1 MNSLTPP
8 LQSPAPGFFRAHR
21 GAFNG
26 LLFVALFSAAVTQV
40 AGLPM
45 LVRLGFSPLIVGIAA
60 GVVYGNVVREAM
72 PDSWSIGV
80 QFAARRLLRIAVAF
94 YGLRISFQEIAS
106 VGLQGLAMS
115 ATIVIVTLVVGD
127 VLGVRLL
134 KLDRDEALL
143 TAAGS
148 AICGAAAV
156 LAFESTLQSKPHKSA
171 MAVGTVV
178 LFGTLSM
185 FLYPV
190 LYRTGL
196 LHLDTIGTGLFF
208 GGTIHEVAQVV
219 GAASAVSPE
228 ATHIATIVKMTRV
241 LMLVP
246 VLLVLTLW
254 IARRGAASDAGD
266 DVGASTNAGVG
277 AGGQAIPARRIAVPW
292 FALGFLALVAVNSLN
307 LLPAQAVGDSEPRRH
322 LRADDGDDRARDR
335 KRASRR
341 SARAGPRALLFGLGL
356 YGWLLVGGVWR
367 DGTCP
372 AAVRIDG
379 ARARHERESRKC
391 AGAKAPAHFFGRL
404 AAAARVPTMCCP
416 LRSTSRVAL
425 LLLRRR

>member
-1 MNSLTPP
+1 MTPLTSSTQPP
-8 LQSPAPGFFRAHR
+8 VPGFLRAHR
-21 GAFNG
+21 GEING
-26 LLFVALFSAAVTQV
+26 LLFVALFAAAVTQI
-40 AGLPM
+40 AALPM
-45 LVRLGFSPLIVGIAA
+45 VSRLGISSLIIGIGA

-72 PDSWSIGV
+72 PDSWAAGV

-106 VGLQGLAMS
+106 VGIQGFAVS
-115 ATIVIVTLVVGD
+115 ATIVVVTLVVGTW
-127 VLGVRLL
+127 LGMRVL

-185 FLYPV
+185 FLYPL

-196 LHLDTIGTGLFF
+196 LHLDTIGAGLYF
-208 GGTIHEVAQVV
+208 GSTIHEVAQVV

-241 LMLVP
+241 LLLVP

-254 IARRGAASDAGD
+254 LARRGSTSASDN
-266 DVGASTNAGVG
+266 TGVQD
-277 AGGQAIPARRIAVPW
+277 ANNEPARGFTGRIAVPW
-292 FALGFLALVAVNSLN
+292 FALGFVALVAVNSSG
-307 LLPAQAVGDSEPRRH
+307 LLPAAAVHSLNMIDTFALTMAMTALGIETRFSQIRQ
-322 LRADDGDDRARDR
+322 
-335 KRASRR
+335 
-341 SARAGPRALLFGLGL
+341 AGPRALLFGFGL
-356 YGWLLVGGVWR
+356 YAWLLIGGYGVTVLAQR
-367 DGTCP
+367 L
-372 AAVRIDG
+372 
-379 ARARHERESRKC
+379 
-391 AGAKAPAHFFGRL
+391 FG
-404 AAAARVPTMCCP
+404 
-416 LRSTSRVAL
+416 
-425 LLLRRR
+425 

>member
-1 MNSLTPP
+1 MDT
-8 LQSPAPGFFRAHR
+8 LQPALHNPRPSFLRAHR
-21 GAFNG
+21 GEFNG
-26 LLFVALFSAAVTQV
+26 LLFVALFAAAVTQI
-40 AGLPM
+40 AALPA
-45 LVRLGFSPLIVGIAA
+45 VSRLGLSSLIIGIVG
-60 GVVYGNVVREAM
+60 GVVYGNVVREGM
-72 PDSWSIGV
+72 PDSWAVGV
-80 QFAARRLLRIAVAF
+80 QFAARRLLRVAVAF

-106 VGLQGLAMS
+106 VGVQGLAVS
-115 ATIVIVTLVVGD
+115 ATIVIVTLVVGTW
-127 VLGVRLL
+127 LGMRVL

-185 FLYPV
+185 FLYPA

-254 IARRGAASDAGD
+254 LARRGASGTQSDAANAA
-266 DVGASTNAGVG
+266 GAAK
-277 AGGQAIPARRIAVPW
+277 APARKITVPW
-292 FALGFLALVAVNSLN
+292 FALGFVALVAVNSLN
-307 LLPAQAVGDSEPRRH
+307 LLPVPAVHMLNLIDTFVLTMAMTALGIETRFSQIRQ
-322 LRADDGDDRARDR
+322 
-335 KRASRR
+335 
-341 SARAGPRALLFGLGL
+341 AGPRALIFGLGL
-356 YGWLLVGGVWR
+356 YTWLLIGGYGV
-367 DGTCP
+367 T
-372 AAVRIDG
+372 V
-379 ARARHERESRKC
+379 
-391 AGAKAPAHFFGRL
+391 L
-404 AAAARVPTMCCP
+404 AQHIFR
-416 LRSTSRVAL
+416 
-425 LLLRRR
+425 